1 MSDLFTMQDPTK
13 QYPRPPFPPQPQSAP
28 GLTADMT
35 PKPDCGETSYKGSG
49 RLHGRKALITGADS
63 GIGRAVAIAFAR
75 EGADVVM
82 TYLPSE
88 EQDAQEVVQL
98 VEAAGRRA
106 VAIPGDL
113 QDEHFCFRLVEQGR
127 TALGGLDILVN
138 VAGKQTAQ
146 KDIADITTAEFDA
159 TFRTN
164 VYAMFWL
171 CKAALPHL
179 PPGAT
184 IVNTTSIQS
193 YQPSQTLLDYA
204 PTKAAIT
211 AFTHALAKQV
221 ATKGIRVNAGAPGP
235 FWTPLQPSGGQ
246 PMEKITS
253 FGSEVPM
260 GRPGQPVE
268 CAPVYVLLASQESSF
283 VTGEVYGVTGGNHLP

>member
-28 GLTADMT
+28 GLAADMN
-35 PKPDCGETSYKGSG
+35 PKPDHGETSYKGSG

-63 GIGRAVAIAFAR
+63 GIGCAVAIAFAR
-75 EGADVVM
+75 EGADLVL
-82 TYLPSE
+82 TYLPE
-88 EQDAQEVVQL
+88 EERDAQEVVQL
-98 VEAAGRRA
+98 VEAAGRRV

-171 CKAALPHL
+171 CRRRCRTCRRVRRSSTPRRSSPTSRRRPCWTTRPPRPPSPPSPTRWPSRL
-179 PPGAT
+179 PPRA
-184 IVNTTSIQS
+184 
-193 YQPSQTLLDYA
+193 
-204 PTKAAIT
+204 
-211 AFTHALAKQV
+211 
-221 ATKGIRVNAGAPGP
+221 
-235 FWTPLQPSGGQ
+235 SG
-246 PMEKITS
+246 
-253 FGSEVPM
+253 
-260 GRPGQPVE
+260 
-268 CAPVYVLLASQESSF
+268 
-283 VTGEVYGVTGGNHLP
+283 

>member
-28 GLTADMT
+28 GLAADMN
-35 PKPDCGETSYKGSG
+35 PKPDHGETSYKGSG

-75 EGADVVM
+75 EGADLVL
-82 TYLPSE
+82 TYLPE
-88 EQDAQEVVQL
+88 EEKDAQEVVQL

-221 ATKGIRVNAGAPGP
+221 ATKGIRVNAVAPGP

-246 PMEKITS
+246 PQEKITS

>member
-1 MSDLFTMQDPTK
+1 MSDLLTMQDPTK

-28 GLTADMT
+28 GLAMDMN
-35 PKPDCGETSYKGSG
+35 PKPDHGETSYKGSG
-49 RLHGRKALITGADS
+49 RLNGRKALITGADS

-75 EGADVVM
+75 EGADLVL
-82 TYLPSE
+82 TYLPEE

-98 VEAAGRRA
+98 VEAAGRHA

-193 YQPSQTLLDYA
+193 YQPSKTLLDYA

-221 ATKGIRVNAGAPGP
+221 ATKGIRVNAVAPGP

-246 PMEKITS
+246 PQEKITD

-268 CAPVYVLLASQESSF
+268 CAPIYVLLASQESSF

>member
-1 MSDLFTMQDPTK
+1 MSDLLTMQDPTT
-13 QYPRPPFPPQPQSAP
+13 QYPRPPFPSQPQSAP
-28 GLTADMT
+28 GLAMDMN
-35 PKPDCGETSYKGSG
+35 PKPDHGETSYKGSG

-75 EGADVVM
+75 EGADLVL
-82 TYLPSE
+82 TYLPE
-88 EQDAQEVVQL
+88 EEKDAKEVVQL

-127 TALGGLDILVN
+127 TALGSLDILVN

-184 IVNTTSIQS
+184 IVNTASIQS
-193 YQPSQTLLDYA
+193 YQPSKTLLDYA

-221 ATKGIRVNAGAPGP
+221 ATKGIRVNAVAPGP

-246 PMEKITS
+246 PQEKITD

-268 CAPVYVLLASQESSF
+268 CAPIYVLLASQESSF